1 MKIKREKTNH
11 CSYEAIYNKITLLQS
26 QRYYSVTKAIPCH
39 QNVSVQLKSSA
50 YNFFFHNF
58 LIFVCEL
65 KKICFYFSE
74 ENECFFSHEKQQVF
88 EKNKIYI
95 FLIYMT
101 KIRKLLKK
109 NTNNF

>member
-1 MKIKREKTNH
+1 MNH

-74 ENECFFSHEKQQVF
+74 ENECFFLM
-88 EKNKIYI
+88 KNNKFSKKIKYI
-95 FLIYMT
+95 YF
-101 KIRKLLKK
+101 
-109 NTNNF
+109 